1 MVDTLAPQPEP
12 VSVGPDEGAAMP
24 LVNPMTVSMA
34 VALTFLV
41 AVLAVVAAR
50 PTSAHDVQ
58 GADDRP
64 PAAASPARMAGTP
77 GSD

>member
-1 MVDTLAPQPEP
+1 MIDTLAPQPEP
-12 VSVGPDEGAAMP
+12 GSVGPDEGAALP

-50 PTSAHDVQ
+50 PTDAYEVQ

-64 PAAASPARMAGTP
+64 PAAESPARMAGTA
-77 GSD
+77 GFD